1 MKAAVID
8 FSKFDDPRNVHAY
21 LKETLS
27 FPDYYGGNLDALY
40 DCLTDIGED
49 TEILTAS
56 SGSGYESG
64 FMQVLRDA
72 SLKNHHLR
80 IRKKPKNRR
89 DSRKHT

>member
-8 FSKFDDPRNVHAY
+8 FGKFENAKDVHAY

-27 FPDYYGGNLDALY
+27 FPDYYGANLDALY

-56 SGSGYESG
+56 SGKDYESG
-64 FMQVLRDA
+64 FIRVLRDA
-72 SLKNHHLR
+72 SLKNRHLR
-80 IRKKPKNRR
+80 IRRKPKNRR
-89 DSRKHT
+89 DNRQHG